1 MKKALVI
8 IDLQK
13 GFINGLTRK
22 LLSRIRNFIMRHKKD
37 YGLVIFTRFINHP
50 KSNFVRIFN
59 YKRFMRKEENEL
71 VDEVGEFT
79 NGKNVFNKDTYGNF
93 VNDEVLGVLKKY
105 KIGEVHLAGIDTE
118 NCVLT
123 FARDAF
129 DRGYKVKVFKDLCAS
144 HSSPK
149 LHRAAL
155 EIIKYN
161 IGNVK

>member
-1 MKKALVI
+1 MKKALII

-13 GFINGLTRK
+13 GFINKFTQK
-22 LLSRIRNFIMRHKKD
+22 LPRRIRNFIKRYVED
-37 YGLVIFTRFINHP
+37 YALVLFTQFKNHSG
-50 KSNFVRIFN
+50 SNFVKNLN
-59 YKRFMRKEENEL
+59 YRRFMESKQNGL
-71 VDEVGEFT
+71 VGEIKEFT
-79 NGKNVFNKDTYGNF
+79 SKENVFVKDTYGSF
-93 VNDEVLGVLKKY
+93 VDNGVSNILRKN
-105 KIGEVHLAGIDTE
+105 KIGEVDLAGIDTE

-129 DRGYKVKVFKDLCAS
+129 DRGYKVNVLKQLCAS
-144 HSSPK
+144 HSSPR